1 MRNLLK
7 LLSFIGLLLTLFPS
21 IFYFSGYIS
30 ADMHKLLTLIGTG
43 LWFLTAPFW
52 MNSSEEAV

>member
-7 LLSFIGLLLTLFPS
+7 LLSFVGLLLTLFPS

-30 ADMHKLLTLIGTG
+30 TDMHKLLMLIGTA

-52 MNSSEEAV
+52 MNKSEEAV

>member
-7 LLSFIGLLLTLFPS
+7 LLSFAGLLLTLFPS
-21 IFYFSGYIS
+21 IFYFYDYLS
-30 ADMHKLLTLIGTG
+30 ADTHKLLTLIGTA

-52 MNSSEEAV
+52 MNEPEEV